1 MTTQSYEEVTG
12 NLCPQCGAGM
22 LIITSRDMFICVDC
36 HVEFIKEPYVR
47 SKPIG
52 CVTPTL
58 TEDNN
63 NERRIDSD
71 ATRI

>member
-22 LIITSRDMFICVDC
+22 LIITSREMFICVDC
-36 HVEFIKEPYVR
+36 HVEYIKKPYVR
-47 SKPIG
+47 PKPVG

-58 TEDNN
+58 TEDK
-63 NERRIDSD
+63 NERRNDTN
-71 ATRI
+71 ATGI

>member
-1 MTTQSYEEVTG
+1 MTTQSYEAVTG

-22 LIITSRDMFICVDC
+22 LIITSREMFICVDC
-36 HVEFIKEPYVR
+36 HVEYIKKPYVR
-47 SKPIG
+47 PKPVG

-63 NERRIDSD
+63 NERRTDSD
-71 ATRI
+71 ATGI